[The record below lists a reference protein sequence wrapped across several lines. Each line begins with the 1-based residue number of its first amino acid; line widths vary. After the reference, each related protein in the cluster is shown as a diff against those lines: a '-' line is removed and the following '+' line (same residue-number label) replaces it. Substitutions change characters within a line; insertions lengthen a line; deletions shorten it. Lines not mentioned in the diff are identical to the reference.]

1 MRLEFKPSKTRPSAL
16 QHGARA
22 ETLILP
28 GEDPHEFDR
37 LHRGL
42 IKEWS
47 PSGPAE
53 KDAVFTLAKCIW
65 RKRRIGNLR
74 QEVTD
79 DGRMHLISAIWSLV
93 LHGRLGHLGLG
104 DERVQLLGIFDSM
117 PEEDTNLI
125 SALIYKLRKKMA
137 ETAAAEDSPD
147 GPEEDGFS
155 LVEPLLT
162 KAISIADG
170 FSMTRLANELALEER
185 LDRMIDRA
193 LRRLCQMKAVNRP
206 DTECAESAHPRR
218 CTGSPN
224 RSTIDRTAD

>member
-1 MRLEFKPSKTRPSAL
+1 MRVGPRQSFDCRMKGATAIVRLEFKPSKTRPSAL

-22 ETLILP
+22 ETLI
-28 GEDPHEFDR
+28 R
-37 LHRGL
+37 
-42 IKEWS
+42 
-47 PSGPAE
+47 
-53 KDAVFTLAKCIW
+53 
-65 RKRRIGNLR
+65 
-74 QEVTD
+74 
-79 DGRMHLISAIWSLV
+79 
-93 LHGRLGHLGLG
+93 
-104 DERVQLLGIFDSM
+104 
-117 PEEDTNLI
+117 
-125 SALIYKLRKKMA
+125 
-137 ETAAAEDSPD
+137 PD

-224 RSTIDRTAD
+224 RSTI